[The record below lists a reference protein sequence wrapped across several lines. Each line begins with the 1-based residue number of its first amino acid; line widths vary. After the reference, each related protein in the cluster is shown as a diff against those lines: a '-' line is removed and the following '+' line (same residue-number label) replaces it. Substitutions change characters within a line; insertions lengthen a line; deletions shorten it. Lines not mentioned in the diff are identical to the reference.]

1 MIIGGSKKEV
11 VANIKNAADNGRF
24 NDKVEIGDPE
34 LDSTRRKKLLGKYVK
49 QRNEIPYHYRN
60 WLARRI
66 VDFIT
71 FGVNANTKVVG
82 AEKIKHIKSGA
93 IITSNH
99 FNPVDTTIIRYGIKK
114 ARRYRMFIV
123 SQDTNFAMKGFL
135 GFLMRYA
142 DEIPVSK
149 DKDYMER
156 HFYRTLNNLLVNK
169 KEYILI
175 YPEQEMWFNYR
186 KPRPPKRG
194 AYFYAA
200 KFNVPIISCFVEM
213 KDMDKDDTEEFKRVK
228 YVLHI
233 LDPIYPDPEKNER
246 DNSFDMMK
254 KIMSRRGQLMSK
266 YIKGLLIMLLVTV
279 ISRAGKGQ
287 QNSRGNFVL

>member
-49 QRNEIPYHYRN
+49 QRNENPYHYRN

-254 KIMSRRGQLMSK
+254 KDYEQKKAAYEQIYKRPLDYAFSDSDIAGW
-266 YIKGLLIMLLVTV
+266 KGTTE
-279 ISRAGKGQ
+279 
-287 QNSRGNFVL
+287 

>member
-1 MIIGGSKKEV
+1 MKIHKKML
-11 VANIKNAADNGRF
+11 VAGLMLIMLLAISGCGRKNIKIALYQYTENEDGTLTITALTDKGRSE
-24 NDKVEIGDPE
+24 DELVVPAVLDGKSVSTIGD
-34 LDSTRRKKLLGKYVK
+34 
-49 QRNEIPYHYRN
+49 
-60 WLARRI
+60 
-66 VDFIT
+66 
-71 FGVNANTKVVG
+71 G
-82 AEKIKHIKSGA
+82 A
-93 IITSNH
+93 
-99 FNPVDTTIIRYGIKK
+99 FRDDTMIIRYGIKK

-213 KDMDKDDTEEFKRVK
+213 RDMDKDDTEEFKRVK

-233 LDPIYPDPEKNER
+233 LDPIYPDPEKSER

-254 KIMSRRGQLMSK
+254 KDYEQKKEAYEQIYKRPLDYAFSDSDIAGW
-266 YIKGLLIMLLVTV
+266 KGTTE
-279 ISRAGKGQ
+279 
-287 QNSRGNFVL
+287 

>member
-34 LDSTRRKKLLGKYVK
+34 LDSTRRKKLLSKYVK

-254 KIMSRRGQLMSK
+254 KDYEQKKAAYEQIYKRPLDYAFSDSDIAGW
-266 YIKGLLIMLLVTV
+266 KGTTE
-279 ISRAGKGQ
+279 
-287 QNSRGNFVL
+287 

>member
-1 MIIGGSKKEV
+1 MIIGGSKKKV
-11 VANIKNAADNGRF
+11 VANIKNAADNGRL

-34 LDSTRRKKLLGKYVK
+34 LDNTRRKKLLGKYVK
-49 QRNEIPYHYRN
+49 QRNESPYHYRN

-66 VDFIT
+66 VDFVT
-71 FGVNANTKVVG
+71 FGVNVNTKVVG
-82 AEKIKHIKSGA
+82 ADKIKHIKSGA

-213 KDMDKDDTEEFKRVK
+213 RDMDKDDTEEFKRVK

-233 LDPIYPDPEKNER
+233 LDPIYPDPEKSER

-254 KIMSRRGQLMSK
+254 KDYEQKKEAYEQIYKRPLDYAFSDSDIAGW
-266 YIKGLLIMLLVTV
+266 KGTTE
-279 ISRAGKGQ
+279 
-287 QNSRGNFVL
+287 

>member
-213 KDMDKDDTEEFKRVK
+213 RDMDKD
-228 YVLHI
+228 
-233 LDPIYPDPEKNER
+233 
-246 DNSFDMMK
+246 
-254 KIMSRRGQLMSK
+254 
-266 YIKGLLIMLLVTV
+266 
-279 ISRAGKGQ
+279 
-287 QNSRGNFVL
+287 

>member
-34 LDSTRRKKLLGKYVK
+34 LDNTRRKKLLGKYVK

-82 AEKIKHIKSGA
+82 AEKIKHIKLGA

-233 LDPIYPDPEKNER
+233 LDPIYPDPEKSER

-254 KIMSRRGQLMSK
+254 KDYEQKKAAYEQIYKRPLDYAFSDSDIAGW
-266 YIKGLLIMLLVTV
+266 KGTTE
-279 ISRAGKGQ
+279 
-287 QNSRGNFVL
+287 

>member
-11 VANIKNAADNGRF
+11 IKNIETNI
-24 NDKVEIGDPE
+24 NNNELNKKVEVGDPNLTE
-34 LDSTRRKKLLGKYVK
+34 EEKTKYINKFYQNQKSPIYFIKNKIATKTVRKIAKEIYPNINIIGLEKLNYVDLT
-49 QRNEIPYHYRN
+49 N
-60 WLARRI
+60 
-66 VDFIT
+66 
-71 FGVNANTKVVG
+71 
-82 AEKIKHIKSGA
+82 GA

-254 KIMSRRGQLMSK
+254 KDYEQKKAAYEQIYKRPLDYAFSDSDIAGW
-266 YIKGLLIMLLVTV
+266 KGTTE
-279 ISRAGKGQ
+279 
-287 QNSRGNFVL
+287 

>member
-49 QRNEIPYHYRN
+49 QGNEIPYHYRN

-254 KIMSRRGQLMSK
+254 KDYEQKKAAYEQIYKRPLDYAFSDSDIAGW
-266 YIKGLLIMLLVTV
+266 KGTTE
-279 ISRAGKGQ
+279 
-287 QNSRGNFVL
+287 

>member
-34 LDSTRRKKLLGKYVK
+34 LDRTRRKKLLGNYVK

-233 LDPIYPDPEKNER
+233 LDPIYPDPEKSER

-254 KIMSRRGQLMSK
+254 KDYEQKKAAYEQIYKRPLDYAFSDSDIAGW
-266 YIKGLLIMLLVTV
+266 KGTTE
-279 ISRAGKGQ
+279 
-287 QNSRGNFVL
+287 

>member
-213 KDMDKDDTEEFKRVK
+213 TDMDKDDKQRMFMKMLSAMVSKVSKPQDHRWESMKFFYYGLCVLVKKGGSAAIRSEERRVGK
-228 YVLHI
+228 
-233 LDPIYPDPEKNER
+233 ECR
-246 DNSFDMMK
+246 
-254 KIMSRRGQLMSK
+254 SRWSP
-266 YIKGLLIMLLVTV
+266 YH
-279 ISRAGKGQ
+279 
-287 QNSRGNFVL
+287 

>member
-186 KPRPPKRG
+186 KPRPCKRG
-194 AYFYAA
+194 AYLYAV
-200 KFNVPIISCFVEM
+200 KFNVPVISLFVEQQV
-213 KDMDKDDTEEFKRVK
+213 KSIHLHTFRVH
-228 YVLHI
+228 VL
-233 LDPIYPDPEKNER
+233 PVIYPDRQLDER
-246 DNSFDMMK
+246 TASLRMQHTDYEQKCAAYVMAYGK
-254 KIMSRRGQLMSK
+254 KLTYDFEEGDIVGR
-266 YIKGLLIMLLVTV
+266 
-279 ISRAGKGQ
+279 
-287 QNSRGNFVL
+287 

>member
-1 MIIGGSKKEV
+1 MIIGGSKKKV
-11 VANIKNAADNGRF
+11 VANIKNAADNGRL

-34 LDSTRRKKLLGKYVK
+34 LDNTRRKKLLGNYVK

-66 VDFIT
+66 VDFVT
-71 FGVNANTKVVG
+71 FGVNVNTKVVG
-82 AEKIKHIKSGA
+82 ADKIKHIKSGA
-93 IITSNH
+93 I
-99 FNPVDTTIIRYGIKK
+99 TTIIRYGIKK
-114 ARRYRMFIV
+114 ARRYRRFIV

-175 YPEQEMWFNYR
+175 YPEQEMWSNYR

-213 KDMDKDDTEEFKRVK
+213 RDMDKDDTEEFKRVK

-233 LDPIYPDPEKNER
+233 LDPIYPDPEKSER

-254 KIMSRRGQLMSK
+254 KDYEQKKEAYEQIYKRPLDYAFSDSDIAGW
-266 YIKGLLIMLLVTV
+266 KGTTE
-279 ISRAGKGQ
+279 
-287 QNSRGNFVL
+287 

>member
-194 AYFYAA
+194 AYFYA
-200 KFNVPIISCFVEM
+200 
-213 KDMDKDDTEEFKRVK
+213 VK

-254 KIMSRRGQLMSK
+254 KDYEQKKAAYEQIYKRPLDYAFSDSDIAGW
-266 YIKGLLIMLLVTV
+266 KGTTE
-279 ISRAGKGQ
+279 
-287 QNSRGNFVL
+287 

>member
-1 MIIGGSKKEV
+1 MILGGSKKEV
-11 VANIKNAADNGRF
+11 IKNIKKAADDGRF
-24 NDKVEIGDPE
+24 NDKVEIGDPQ
-34 LDSTRRKKLLGKYVK
+34 LDNIERKRLLGKYVK
-49 QRNEIPYHYRN
+49 HRNQLPYHYRN

-66 VDFIT
+66 VDITT
-71 FGVNANTKVVG
+71 FGVNINTEVVG
-82 AEKIKHIKSGA
+82 AKNIKNIKSGA

-99 FNPVDTTIIRYGIKK
+99 FNPVDTTIVRYGIKR
-114 ARRYRMFIV
+114 ARRYRMFII

-135 GFLMRYA
+135 GFIMRYA
-142 DEIPVSK
+142 DVIPLSK
-149 DKDYMER
+149 DKDYMNR

-194 AYFYAA
+194 AYLYAA

-213 KDMDKDDTEEFKRVK
+213 RDINKDDTEEFRKVK
-228 YVLHI
+228 YILHI

-246 DNSFDMMK
+246 GNSFYMMK
-254 KIMSRRGQLMSK
+254 KDYEQKKEAYERAYKRPLTYDFEPSDIAGW
-266 YIKGLLIMLLVTV
+266 KGKV
-279 ISRAGKGQ
+279 SD
-287 QNSRGNFVL
+287 